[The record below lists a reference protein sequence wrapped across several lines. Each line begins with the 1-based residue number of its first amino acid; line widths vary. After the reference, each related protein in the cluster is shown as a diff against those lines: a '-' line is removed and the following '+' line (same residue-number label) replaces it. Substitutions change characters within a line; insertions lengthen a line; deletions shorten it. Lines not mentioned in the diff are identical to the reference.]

1 MIKLEILANN
11 LRIEVVKIK
20 NYTIQAF
27 LPLFNKIYLI
37 ILFVLNIFLWLGA
50 FYIDSIIEKN
60 IIALHYN
67 VDFGINLIGETKNI
81 YIIPVVGLLVIVIN
95 SILYINLSVN
105 KDKKIIFHVLFAT
118 SLFVN
123 IILLSA
129 VTSVYLINFQ

>member
-1 MIKLEILANN
+1 MIKIEILTNN
-11 LRIEVVKIK
+11 FRIEATKIK
-20 NYTIQAF
+20 NYAIQAF
-27 LPLFNKIYLI
+27 SPLFNKIYLI
-37 ILFVLNIFLWLGA
+37 ILFVLNIFLWLGS

-81 YIIPVVGLLVIVIN
+81 YIIPVVGLLVIFIN
-95 SILYINLSVN
+95 SILYINLSRN

-129 VTSVYLINFQ
+129 ITSVYLINFQ